1 MNSNYYAVC
10 AVNGFGVFNDN
21 ERMEKAVPYLA
32 DAKVVSFDSFS
43 KAFKYAVDY
52 YNEAQQETDGSVDN
66 SFYGS
71 CRDIRINWILFR
83 NEIRKINAQSYI

>member
-1 MNSNYYAVC
+1 MIYAVTAC
-10 AVNGFGVFNDN
+10 NGFVLFNDYS
-21 ERMEKAVPYLA
+21 RIEKCSPFLKNL
-32 DAKVVSFDSFS
+32 KVVEFEDFYQ
-43 KAFKYAVDY
+43 AFKYAVDY